1 LLAAVEVAI
10 MMYPLFP
17 LQEVLVVAVVVA
29 FLVGLEVMV
38 QQEQVVVAVVVEVVV
53 GQHNN

>member
-1 LLAAVEVAI
+1 